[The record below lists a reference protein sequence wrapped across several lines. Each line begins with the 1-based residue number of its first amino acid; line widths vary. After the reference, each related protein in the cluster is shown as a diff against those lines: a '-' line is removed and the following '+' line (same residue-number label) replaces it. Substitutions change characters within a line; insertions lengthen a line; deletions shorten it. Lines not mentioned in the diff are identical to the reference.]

1 MEQKAISRDAASGL
15 YGINYERMPAA
26 FEKLA
31 KELLTI
37 EATGDRERA
46 ENWFTMYGN
55 MPADLTAALAAGSEV
70 PVDIDPVFSFPD
82 TIE

>member
-1 MEQKAISRDAASGL
+1 
-15 YGINYERMPAA
+15 MPAA
-26 FEKLA
+26 FEELA

-46 ENWFTMYGN
+46 ENWFARYGN
-55 MPADLTAALAAGSEV
+55 MPTELKAALAGASDV
-70 PVDIDPVFSFPD
+70 PVDVDPVFSFPD